1 MDVLQL
7 NGVNQQL
14 GGSRGGSSGSVEPI
28 KVKKANI
35 LTILFLMKKG
45 LESDMTFLRTPH
57 H

>member
-1 MDVLQL
+1 MLQL